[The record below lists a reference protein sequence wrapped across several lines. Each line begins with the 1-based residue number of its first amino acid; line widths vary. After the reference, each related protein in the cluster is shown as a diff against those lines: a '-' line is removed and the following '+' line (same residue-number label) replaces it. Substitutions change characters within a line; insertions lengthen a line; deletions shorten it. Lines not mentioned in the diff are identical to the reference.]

1 MNHSIWIALAALTVM
16 LATAG
21 MAIWRADGVAWAADS
36 SLTGSVKIDGSS
48 TVGPITQAVA
58 EEFMNE
64 YPNVRVT
71 VGISGTGGGFKKFV
85 VGETDIN
92 DASRPVKQKELDAMA
107 QLNPPIN
114 IIELPVAF
122 DGIAVMVNPSN
133 EWVNQLTVDELKT
146 IFGPEA
152 DGVITNWNQVRN
164 DFPDVP
170 LTTYV
175 PGTDSGTFE
184 YFTEA
189 ICGEARAHRSD
200 CAAMSEDDNVL
211 VQGIAGDIGAIGYFG
226 FAYYAENTDKLKIVP
241 VTYEG
246 KTVTPSPTTINNGTY
261 QPLSRPIFIYV
272 STAAMDRP
280 DVDEFVH
287 YYLENAPWIVPEVG
301 YVALPDSVYEL
312 GLEHFEEGVTGSM
325 FHGAGAT
332 VGVSLEELMS
342 SLSE

>member
-1 MNHSIWIALAALTVM
+1 MKRSFAGWSLVALVACLVV
-16 LATAG
+16 ATSTAN
-21 MAIWRADGVAWAADS
+21 ADS
-36 SLTGSVKIDGSS
+36 SVTGAIKIDGSS
-48 TVGPITQAVA
+48 TVGPITMAVA
-58 EEFMNE
+58 EEFMAE

-85 VGETDIN
+85 IGETDIN
-92 DASRPVKQKELDAMA
+92 DASRPVKQKELDAMGEHKPA
-107 QLNPPIN
+107 ID

-122 DGIAVMVNPSN
+122 DGIAVMVNPN
-133 EWVNQLTVDELKT
+133 NTWVDQLTVAELKT

-152 DGVITNWNQVRN
+152 DGVIKNWNQVR
-164 DFPDVP
+164 DGFPSVP

-211 VQGIAGDIGAIGYFG
+211 VQGIAGDTGAIGYFG
-226 FAYYAENTDKLKIVP
+226 FAYYVENQDKLKIVP
-241 VTYEG
+241 VTHEG
-246 KTVTPSPTTINNGTY
+246 RTVTPSAQTINNGTY

-272 STAAMDRP
+272 STLAKDRP
-280 DVDEFVH
+280 DVDAFIH
-287 YYLENAPWIVPEVG
+287 FYLENALWIVPEVG
-301 YVALPDSVYEL
+301 YVALPDAVYEL
-312 GLEHFEEGVTGSM
+312 GIKHFEEGVTGSM

-332 VGVSLEELMS
+332 VGVSLEELMA